1 MAVPELV
8 ALPAH
13 LLPAAVVL
21 PVQAEAA
28 EEVPEVVALAG
39 DITVVL

>member
-1 MAVPELV
+1 MVVPAVRLLLAAEV
-8 ALPAH
+8 AAE
-13 LLPAAVVL
+13 VL
-21 PVQAEAA
+21 QVQAEAA